1 MKIAILG
8 NGGREHSIAR
18 QIRKSKK
25 CTEIYCI
32 PGNGGTSNIAKNVD
46 INLEKFQEIYK
57 FVKEKGINLVIVGP
71 EKPLVEGIV
80 DYLEKKG

>member
-25 CTEIYCI
+25 CTELYCI

-57 FVKEKGINLVIVGP
+57 FVKEKKINLVIV
-71 EKPLVEGIV
+71 
-80 DYLEKKG
+80 